1 MAISQITSKSIT
13 DSTITSDDIATGA
26 VESSMTTQIGGRRN
40 LIINGGQTI
49 WQRGTSFTTPATD
62 AYVSD
67 RWQQGAEFG
76 SIDVSRS
83 TDTPDGFGYSLK
95 IDVNSTGNPASSGQ
109 QVVLQ
114 QKIEAQDLQGVGFG
128 TSGAQAMTMT
138 FWVKCAITGTFPV
151 WFYRPDNA
159 RHFAAHYTI
168 DAVDTWEKKTI
179 SIPADTSGTLPVD
192 NGEGLRVR
200 FALDSDTLYTGGIPS
215 AWEAINND
223 RYGSMTTT
231 FMETASNYIQ
241 FTGVQLEVGTVAT
254 PFEHRSYGEELALC
268 QRYYAKIAGG
278 ANGEGLGLGAYYASD
293 SLDWYITHPVE
304 MRSTATLDLV
314 TGTSYFIVYRNGSS
328 DAFNNIRRGG
338 GNISTRMTY
347 VYAGGVDGISGTA
360 GHAGT
365 VSLNSASAYVALDA
379 EL

>member
-1 MAISQITSKSIT
+1 MALSKIDSDGIVSGGITA
-13 DSTITSDDIATGA
+13 DSLNVG
-26 VESSMTTQIGGRRN
+26 QIGGRRN
-40 LIINGGQTI
+40 ILYNGSFTV
-49 WQRGTSFTTPATD
+49 WQRGTSFTTPAPD
-62 AYVSD
+62 AYSAD

-83 TDTPDGFGYSLK
+83 TDAPDGFGYSLR

-109 QVVLQ
+109 QVVFQ
-114 QKIEAQDLQGVGFG
+114 QKIEAQDLQAAGFG
-128 TSGAQAMTMT
+128 STGANALTMT

-168 DAVDTWEKKTI
+168 NAVDTWEKKTI
-179 SIPADTSGTLPVD
+179 SIPADTSGAVPMD

-215 AWEAINND
+215 AWEALSNN

-231 FMETASNYIQ
+231 FMETATNYIQ

-268 QRYYAKIAGG
+268 QRYYQEIQGPGGTRIALGFVFSSTQVRCIHDLRVTMRTAPSIKYASASGFTLEFAGG
-278 ANGEGLGLGAYYASD
+278 HRPSVSNVTFDIPSPDTAAINVTSSHSRSD
-293 SLDWYITHPVE
+293 NNCCQLY
-304 MRSTATLDLV
+304 TAA
-314 TGTSYFIVYRNGSS
+314 TSDFMG
-328 DAFNNIRRGG
+328 F
-338 GNISTRMTY
+338 
-347 VYAGGVDGISGTA
+347 
-360 GHAGT
+360 
-365 VSLNSASAYVALDA
+365 DA